1 MRRLIWMC
9 LVGATIWCLWWAG
22 ASTFLRGGVE
32 TWIAARAA
40 EGWQAEVQ
48 GIEGGGFPDTLVTQL
63 IKPHFSDPQ
72 TGVTFSSSSLRFEAK
87 AYWPGFARIV
97 LPEDAIQISTPDG
110 SFDIV
115 MSNGLLKTDLNPGT
129 KLQLRELAWT
139 AGPWGVTSGQGAL
152 VSADSLNLSMTQG
165 DVKESYSFD
174 VSAQSLRPGDVPR
187 GRLAIPDHWP
197 IAFDTL
203 EMDMDVRFDR
213 PWDLRSLEDRRPQ
226 PRRIDLHLAE
236 AAWGD
241 VKINIAAELDID
253 DVGAATGDL
262 SLQAQNWRDLLILAE
277 TAGLLPSGVREQAER
292 ALGQFATL
300 SGNPNTIDVK
310 LTFKDGSMFLGF
322 IPLGTAPRIIL
333 H

>member
-1 MRRLIWMC
+1 MRRLIWVC

-48 GIEGGGFPDTLVTQL
+48 DIEGGGFPDTLVTQL

-129 KLQLRELAWT
+129 KLQLRE
-139 AGPWGVTSGQGAL
+139 
-152 VSADSLNLSMTQG
+152 
-165 DVKESYSFD
+165 
-174 VSAQSLRPGDVPR
+174 
-187 GRLAIPDHWP
+187 
-197 IAFDTL
+197 
-203 EMDMDVRFDR
+203 
-213 PWDLRSLEDRRPQ
+213 
-226 PRRIDLHLAE
+226 
-236 AAWGD
+236 
-241 VKINIAAELDID
+241 
-253 DVGAATGDL
+253 
-262 SLQAQNWRDLLILAE
+262 
-277 TAGLLPSGVREQAER
+277 
-292 ALGQFATL
+292 
-300 SGNPNTIDVK
+300 
-310 LTFKDGSMFLGF
+310 
-322 IPLGTAPRIIL
+322 
-333 H
+333 